1 MNSLVEREGN
11 RFIVQD
17 AEGDK
22 LRRKSKPSEIQ
33 AVKQVDNKIDRKMI
47 KEQNT
52 EKKQR
57 QAINKLIRG
66 SEMEKEEALKAV
78 EALKKTSEQRIKREN
93 KVERDYVNFS
103 G

>member
-22 LRRKSKPSEIQ
+22 QRRKSKPSEIQ